1 MKQLTGKELCKILE
15 ENGWILK
22 RIHGSHHLYKKEG
35 KFEIISVPVHSNK
48 TLKAGTQK
56 SILKQAYIEL

>member
-22 RIHGSHHLYKKEG
+22 RIHGSHHLYKKDE

-48 TLKAGTQK
+48 PLKAGTQK
-56 SILKQAYIEL
+56 SILKEAGIEL

>member
-22 RIHGSHHLYKKEG
+22 RIHGSHYLYKKEG

-48 TLKAGTQK
+48 SLKAGTQK
-56 SILKQAYIEL
+56 SILKQAGIEL